1 MLFFYVLIN
10 GVTWKLASKL
20 VSNSDKYEKTLNRY
34 FNKLVKTNI
43 FNNLRVLLTN
53 QYINNNNITQLK
65 IDSTDIMNG
74 NCNKKY
80 LGKSLKLKKQA
91 IKATFIVDDN
101 KVPLAYSFANPTI
114 SDSKVGMLILN

>member
-80 LGKSLKLKKQA
+80 LGKSLKLKNKQ
-91 IKATFIVDDN
+91 
-101 KVPLAYSFANPTI
+101 
-114 SDSKVGMLILN
+114 